1 MRLRNGLMLGS
12 LAATLA
18 LFPAVGRSAEP
29 DTATVLRDLHAA
41 NQMEI
46 AAGELARSWAQT
58 VHVQTFGAT
67 LVSDH
72 RRADEQ
78 VVALANEEKIDLS
91 EVPPMPADEMRALK
105 SAKVPAFDELF
116 ALKMLEG
123 HDKIVAEAKAAR
135 DQTSDAKL
143 RELLDVMIPVLEG
156 HQQTA
161 RSLVNNFGPNAAAAA
176 AAKKK

>member
-46 AAGELARSWAQT
+46 AAGELARDRAQT
-58 VHVQTFGAT
+58 GHVQTFGAT

-72 RRADEQ
+72 RTADER
-78 VVALANEEKIDLS
+78 VMALANAEKIDLS
-91 EVPPMPADEMRALK
+91 EVPPMPADEMRKLK
-105 SAKVPAFDELF
+105 AAKGPAFDELF
-116 ALKMLEG
+116 AAQMLEG
-123 HDKIVAEAKAAR
+123 HDKVVAEAKAAR
-135 DQTSDAKL
+135 DHTSDARLK
-143 RELLDVMIPVLEG
+143 ELLEVTIPVLEN

-161 RSLVNNFGPNAAAAA
+161 RSLVNWFGPNAAAAA
-176 AAKKK
+176 AAKHR